1 MYRPKLSF
9 LPDVEN
15 LHKHAF
21 LVDMLCVLLHIDAG
35 NNNAILTP
43 W

>member
-35 NNNAILTP
+35 NSNAILTP